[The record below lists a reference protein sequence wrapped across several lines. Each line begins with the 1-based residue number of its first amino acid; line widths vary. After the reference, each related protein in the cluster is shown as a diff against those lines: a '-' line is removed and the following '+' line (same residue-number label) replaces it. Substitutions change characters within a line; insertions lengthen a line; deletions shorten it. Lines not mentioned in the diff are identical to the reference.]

1 MHDDSD
7 LKLIELMK
15 IEKNLDSE
23 TMGKN
28 LEKINIWYAIILHF
42 LFLYFFVFFKLFL
55 IFIIFFNFFFF
66 FLKKIFI
73 LFIFV

>member
-1 MHDDSD
+1 MQDDSD

-28 LEKINIWYAIILHF
+28 LEKINIWY
-42 LFLYFFVFFKLFL
+42 YFFHYFIAFLCGFFKP
-55 IFIIFFNFFFF
+55 F
-66 FLKKIFI
+66 FL
-73 LFIFV
+73 